1 MTVKIDKI
9 SPAENGETVRIDITI
24 SDGEHTQAE
33 TRIVSAAQFF
43 DLGVSTGEI
52 PKEKYECIDHLARV
66 TAAIKKGIDLLSF
79 AQNTEKGIARKLT
92 AKGFDREISAEAAKF
107 LSDVGY
113 IDEKSQAEELCR
125 ELAERKLYGKARIKN
140 ELFKKEFS
148 TEATENALLIDV
160 DFAEVCAERIR
171 KTIGIEPFIGTRDS
185 RGKAI
190 ASLMRY
196 GFSVENVRDALALI
210 AEEM

>member
-1 MTVKIDKI
+1 MTVNIEKV
-9 SPAENGETVRIDITI
+9 SPIENGETVRLDITI

-43 DLGVSTGEI
+43 ELGVHAGEI
-52 PKEKYECIDHLARV
+52 SREKYERIDHLAKV
-66 TAAIKKGIDLLSF
+66 TAAIKKGIGLLSF

-92 AKGFDREISAEAAKF
+92 AKGFDRDISAEAATF
-107 LSDVGY
+107 LSSVGY
-113 IDEKSQAEELCR
+113 IDEKSQAEEFCR
-125 ELAERKLYGKARIKN
+125 ELAERKLYGRARIKN

-148 TEATENALLIDV
+148 SDATESALALDI

-171 KTIGIEPFIGTRDS
+171 KTVGIEPFIESKDS

-190 ASLMRY
+190 AAMMRY
-196 GFSVENVRDALALI
+196 GFSVENIRDALALI
-210 AEEM
+210 ADEM